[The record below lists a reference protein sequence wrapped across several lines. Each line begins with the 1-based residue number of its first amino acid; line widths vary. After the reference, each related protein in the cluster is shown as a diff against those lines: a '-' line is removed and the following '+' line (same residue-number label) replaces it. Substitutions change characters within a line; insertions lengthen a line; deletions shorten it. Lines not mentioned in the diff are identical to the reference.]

1 MTLEPKLSED
11 PKTTILIGST
21 HQIWLAGLGAV
32 AITEREG
39 SKFFEA
45 LVEEGEKQEAILKK
59 SAREK
64 IENIKDK
71 ATDQWNKLEE
81 VFQKRVSRALNR
93 LGVPSK
99 NDIQLLYKRIEELRE
114 SIDELARLKSLAVL
128 DEKSTL
134 PTSSPLDEQ
143 QHA

>member
-1 MTLEPKLSED
+1 VTLEPKLNEN
-11 PKTTILIGST
+11 PKMTILLGST
-21 HQIWLAGLGAV
+21 HQIWLAGMGAL

-81 VFQKRVSRALNR
+81 VFQKRVFRALKR
-93 LGVPSK
+93 LGVPSNK
-99 NDIQLLYKRIEELRE
+99 DIQLLYKRIEELRE
-114 SIDELARLKSLAVL
+114 SIDQLAKLKGLAVP
-128 DEKSTL
+128 DEKST
-134 PTSSPLDEQ
+134 PSSPPLDEQ
-143 QHA
+143 HA